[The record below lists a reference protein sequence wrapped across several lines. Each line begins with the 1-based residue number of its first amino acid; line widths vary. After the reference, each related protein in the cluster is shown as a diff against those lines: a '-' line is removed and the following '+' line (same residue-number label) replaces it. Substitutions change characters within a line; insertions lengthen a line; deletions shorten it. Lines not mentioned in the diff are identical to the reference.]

1 MALFSANDYIA
12 ENRPNLYI
20 TVVLIETHG
29 Y

>member
-12 ENRPNLYI
+12 ENSLNLYI
-20 TVVLIETHG
+20 TLVLIETHG